1 MCVCAEGKQVTSRLH
16 IRFPRT
22 EPGEKLFDYA
32 QWKHFCLLRP
42 WERDGLIR
50 EHGPGLWEKALKV
63 GRAFFSFISA
73 VLLKKMQAVP
83 FLKNEGGSD
92 HGRPSFHRWFHFFF
106 SHCDSSQPSCNRC
119 SSILL
124 LLGWTPDQ
132 KQLRKKMVIWLAL
145 QVTIYPWGKPGQE
158 LKTGTWEPW
167 KKVACWI
174 VLCWH
179 SYTDLGSPS

>member
-1 MCVCAEGKQVTSRLH
+1 MCVCAEGKQVTSLLR

-32 QWKHFCLLRP
+32 QWKHFACLDL
-42 WERDGLIR
+42 EKEMGLSGSMSQDSGR
-50 EHGPGLWEKALKV
+50 KHWRWDEH
-63 GRAFFSFISA
+63 SFLLSVLCSRRRCRQCPSWRMRA
-73 VLLKKMQAVP
+73 VLTTGGHHSIGGFI
-83 FLKNEGGSD
+83 FL
-92 HGRPSFHRWFHFFF
+92 
-106 SHCDSSQPSCNRC
+106 SHCDSSQPSCKGC
-119 SSILL
+119 SSVLL

-132 KQLRKKMVIWLAL
+132 KQLGKKRVIWLAL
-145 QVTIYPWGKPGQE
+145 QVTIHPWGKPGQE

-174 VLCWH
+174 VLCWR